1 MLSPYHPLQLALAFI
16 VWCVYFVVIYAA
28 LSVACSVAPP
38 AQQLGAFNWL
48 NVALMLFTL
57 LTAAWLFYQAWY
69 CRRIAAEA
77 DPASETEQERRDAGS
92 NQLHGFRGF
101 MGSLAAGANFVAG
114 LATLAI
120 GAPLAVMT
128 PCV

>member
-16 VWCVYFVVIYAA
+16 VWSVYFVVIYGA
-28 LSVACSVAPP
+28 LSVACSLAPP
-38 AQQLGAFNWL
+38 EVQQGALNWL
-48 NVALMLFTL
+48 NFSLMALTL
-57 LTAAWLFYQAWY
+57 VTAAWLFYQAWR
-69 CRRIAAEA
+69 CRRIAAEV
-77 DPASETEQERRDAGS
+77 DPAPPTEHQQRDAGS

-120 GAPLAVMT
+120 GAPLAVLT
-128 PCV
+128 PCL